1 MNSSLDSEL
10 LPTVAEVEAAAR
22 RIAGRAVETPL
33 LEWPALNERIGG
45 RVFVKPEQLQ
55 RTGSFKF
62 RGAFNKLSRLAETT
76 GGTGSV
82 VAYSSGNHAQ
92 GVAAAAALLGFKAAI
107 VMPADAPAIKVANTR
122 SYGAEVVLYDRLRDD
137 REAIAEALAAKMS
150 AAIVRPYEDADIIAG
165 QGTVGLELARQARAR
180 GAELDAVL
188 IPCGGGGLIAG
199 STLALQATWPRL
211 PVFACEPEGFDD
223 TGRSL
228 AAHRRLGCVAGA
240 KTVCDGLMAPTP
252 GRLTF
257 ALNDRQLAG
266 GFALSDAEVFSA
278 MAYAFQVLKLVVE
291 PSGAVALAALLS
303 GKFGG
308 RGLTV
313 GIVCSGGNVDPDI
326 YCQALTTAI

>member
-45 RVFVKPEQLQ
+45 RVLMKPEQLQ

-62 RGAFNKLSRLAETT
+62 RGAFNKLSRLAEL
-76 GGTGSV
+76 GGSAGAV

-92 GVAAAAALLGFKAAI
+92 GVAAAAQLLGFNATI
-107 VMPADAPAIKVANTR
+107 VMPSDAPAIKIANTR
-122 SYGAEVVLYDRLRDD
+122 SYGAEVVLYDRQRDN
-137 REAIAEALAAKMS
+137 REAIADDLAVKTGAT
-150 AAIVRPYEDADIIAG
+150 IVRPYEDADIISG

-180 GAELDAVL
+180 GAELDAAL

-228 AAHRRLGCVAGA
+228 AAHRRLGIVAGA
-240 KTVCDGLMAPTP
+240 TTVCDGLMAPTP

-266 GFALSDAEVFSA
+266 GIALSDDEVFAA
-278 MAYAFQVLKLVVE
+278 MAYGFQVLKLVLE
-291 PSGAVALAALLS
+291 PSGAVTLAALLS
-303 GKFGG
+303 GKFQG

-313 GIVCSGGNVDPDI
+313 GIVCSGGNVDPEV
-326 YCQALTTAI
+326 YARALKAAI

>member
-1 MNSSLDSEL
+1 MNSSFDSEL
-10 LPTVAEVEAAAR
+10 MPTVAEVEAAAR

-45 RVFVKPEQLQ
+45 RVLVKPEQLQ

-62 RGAFNKLSRLAETT
+62 RGAFNKLSRLAEM
-76 GGTGSV
+76 GGSAGSV

-92 GVAAAAALLGFKAAI
+92 GVAAAAQLLGFKAAI
-107 VMPADAPAIKVANTR
+107 VMPSDAPAIKIANTR
-122 SYGAEVVLYDRLRDD
+122 SYGAEVVLYDRQRDD
-137 REAIAEALAAKMS
+137 REAIAEALAAKTS
-150 AAIVRPYEDADIIAG
+150 ATIVRPYEDADIISG

-180 GAELDAVL
+180 GAELDAAL

-228 AAHRRLGCVAGA
+228 AAHRRLGCAAGA

-266 GFALSDAEVFSA
+266 GIALSDGEVFEA
-278 MAYAFQVLKLVVE
+278 MAYAFQVLKLVLE

-303 GKFGG
+303 GKFQG
-308 RGLTV
+308 RGLIV
-313 GIVCSGGNVDPDI
+313 GIVCSGGNVDPEV
-326 YCQALTTAI
+326 YAQALNAAT

>member
-33 LEWPALNERIGG
+33 LESPALNERIGG
-45 RVFVKPEQLQ
+45 RILIKPEQLQ

-62 RGAFNKLSRLAETT
+62 RGAFNKLSRLAEA
-76 GGTGSV
+76 GGRAGAV

-107 VMPADAPAIKVANTR
+107 VMPSDAPAIKIANTR
-122 SYGAEVVLYDRLRDD
+122 SYGAEVVLYDRQRDN
-137 REAIAEALAAKMS
+137 REAIAEALAAKMG
-150 AAIVRPYEDADIIAG
+150 AAIVRPYEDHDIISG
-165 QGTVGLELARQARAR
+165 QGTVGLELARQARAA
-180 GAELDAVL
+180 GADLDAAL

-199 STLALQATWPRL
+199 STLALQAVWPRL

-228 AAHRRLGCVAGA
+228 VAHKRLGIAPGA
-240 KTVCDGLMAPTP
+240 KSICDGLMAPTP

-266 GFALSDAEVFSA
+266 GIALSDDEVFKA

-303 GKFGG
+303 GKFQG

-313 GIVCSGGNVDPDI
+313 GIVCSGGNVDPGV
-326 YCQALTTAI
+326 YAEALRSAI

>member
-1 MNSSLDSEL
+1 MNSSRDSEL

-45 RVFVKPEQLQ
+45 RVLVKPEQLQ

-62 RGAFNKLSRLAETT
+62 RGAFNKLSRLVEL
-76 GGTGSV
+76 GGSAGAV

-92 GVAAAAALLGFKAAI
+92 GVAAAAQLLGFKAAI
-107 VMPADAPAIKVANTR
+107 VMPSDAPAIKIANTR
-122 SYGAEVVLYDRLRDD
+122 SYGAEVVLYDRQRDN
-137 REAIAEALAAKMS
+137 REAIADDLAAKTG
-150 AAIVRPYEDADIIAG
+150 ATIVRPYEDADIISG

-180 GAELDAVL
+180 GAELDAAL

-228 AAHRRLGCVAGA
+228 AAHRRLGIVAGA

-266 GFALSDAEVFSA
+266 GLALSDEEVLAA
-278 MAYAFQVLKLVVE
+278 MAYGFQVLKLVLE
-291 PSGAVALAALLS
+291 PSGAVTLAALLS
-303 GKFGG
+303 GKFQG
-308 RGLTV
+308 RGLTI
-313 GIVCSGGNVDPDI
+313 GIVCSGGNVDPDV
-326 YCQALTTAI
+326 YARALKAAM

>member
-45 RVFVKPEQLQ
+45 RVLMKTEQLQ

-62 RGAFNKLSRLAETT
+62 RGAFNKLSRLAEL
-76 GGTGSV
+76 GGSAGAV

-92 GVAAAAALLGFKAAI
+92 GVAAAAQLLGFNATI
-107 VMPADAPAIKVANTR
+107 VMPSDAPAIKIANTR
-122 SYGAEVVLYDRLRDD
+122 SYGAEVVLYDRQRDN
-137 REAIAEALAAKMS
+137 REAIADDLAAKTG
-150 AAIVRPYEDADIIAG
+150 ATIVRPYEDADIISG

-180 GAELDAVL
+180 GAELDAAL

-228 AAHRRLGCVAGA
+228 AAHRRLGIVAGA
-240 KTVCDGLMAPTP
+240 TTVCDGLMAPTP

-266 GFALSDAEVFSA
+266 GIALSDDEVFAA
-278 MAYAFQVLKLVVE
+278 MAYGFQVLKLVLE
-291 PSGAVALAALLS
+291 PSGAVTLAALLS
-303 GKFGG
+303 GKFQG

-313 GIVCSGGNVDPDI
+313 GIVCSGGNVDPEV
-326 YCQALTTAI
+326 YARALKAAI

>member
-22 RIAGRAVETPL
+22 RIGGRAVETPL

-45 RVFVKPEQLQ
+45 RVLVKPEQLQ

-62 RGAFNKLSRLAETT
+62 RGAFNKLSCLAEL
-76 GGTGSV
+76 GGSASV

-92 GVAAAAALLGFKAAI
+92 GVAAAAQLLGFKATI
-107 VMPADAPAIKVANTR
+107 VMPSDAPAIKIANTR
-122 SYGAEVVLYDRLRDD
+122 SYGAEVVLYDRQRDD
-137 REAIAEALAAKMS
+137 REAIAEALAAKTG
-150 AAIVRPYEDADIIAG
+150 ATIVRPYEDADVISG

-180 GAELDAVL
+180 GAELDAAL

-228 AAHRRLGCVAGA
+228 AAHRRLGCAAGA
-240 KTVCDGLMAPTP
+240 KTVCDGLMAPIP

-266 GFALSDAEVFSA
+266 GIALSDGEVFQA
-278 MAYAFQVLKLVVE
+278 MAYAFQVLKLVLE

-303 GKFGG
+303 GKFQG
-308 RGLTV
+308 RGLAV
-313 GIVCSGGNVDPDI
+313 GIVCSGGNVDPEI
-326 YCQALTTAI
+326 YAKALDAVT

>member
-45 RVFVKPEQLQ
+45 RVLMKPEQLQ

-62 RGAFNKLSRLAETT
+62 RGAFNKLSRLAEL
-76 GGTGSV
+76 GGSAGAV

-92 GVAAAAALLGFKAAI
+92 GVAAAAQLLGFNATI
-107 VMPADAPAIKVANTR
+107 VMPSDAPAIKIANTR
-122 SYGAEVVLYDRLRDD
+122 SYGAEVVLYDRQRDN
-137 REAIAEALAAKMS
+137 REAIADDLAAKTG
-150 AAIVRPYEDADIIAG
+150 ATIVRPYEDADIISG

-180 GAELDAVL
+180 GAELDAAL

-228 AAHRRLGCVAGA
+228 AAHRRLGIVAGA
-240 KTVCDGLMAPTP
+240 TTVCDGLMAPTP

-266 GFALSDAEVFSA
+266 GIALSDDEVFAA
-278 MAYAFQVLKLVVE
+278 MAYGFQVLKLVLE
-291 PSGAVALAALLS
+291 PSGAVTLAALLS
-303 GKFGG
+303 GKFQG

-313 GIVCSGGNVDPDI
+313 GIVCSGGNVDPEV
-326 YCQALTTAI
+326 YARALKAAI

>member
-1 MNSSLDSEL
+1 MNSSRDSEL

-45 RVFVKPEQLQ
+45 RVLMKPEQLQ

-62 RGAFNKLSRLAETT
+62 RGAFNKLSRLAEL
-76 GGTGSV
+76 GGSAGAV

-92 GVAAAAALLGFKAAI
+92 GVAAAAQLLGFNATI
-107 VMPADAPAIKVANTR
+107 VMPSDAPAIKIANTR
-122 SYGAEVVLYDRLRDD
+122 SYGAEVVLYDRQRDN
-137 REAIAEALAAKMS
+137 REAIADDLAAKTG
-150 AAIVRPYEDADIIAG
+150 ATIVRPYEDADIISG

-180 GAELDAVL
+180 GAELDAAL

-228 AAHRRLGCVAGA
+228 AAHRRLGIVAGA
-240 KTVCDGLMAPTP
+240 TTVCDGLMAPTP

-266 GFALSDAEVFSA
+266 GIALSDDEVFAA
-278 MAYAFQVLKLVVE
+278 MAYGFQVLKLVLE
-291 PSGAVALAALLS
+291 PSGAVTLAALLS
-303 GKFGG
+303 GKFQG

-313 GIVCSGGNVDPDI
+313 GIVCSGGNVDPEV
-326 YCQALTTAI
+326 YARALKAAI

>member
-22 RIAGRAVETPL
+22 RIGGRAVETPL

-45 RVFVKPEQLQ
+45 RVLVKPEQLQ

-62 RGAFNKLSRLAETT
+62 RGAFNKLARLAEL
-76 GGTGSV
+76 GGSAGSV

-92 GVAAAAALLGFKAAI
+92 GVAAAAQLLGFKAAI
-107 VMPADAPAIKVANTR
+107 VMPSDAPAIKIANTR
-122 SYGAEVVLYDRLRDD
+122 SYGAEVVLYDRQRDD
-137 REAIAEALAAKMS
+137 REAIAEALAAKTG
-150 AAIVRPYEDADIIAG
+150 ATIVRPYEDADIISG

-180 GAELDAVL
+180 GAELDAAL

-228 AAHRRLGCVAGA
+228 AAHRRLSSVAGA

-266 GFALSDAEVFSA
+266 GIALSDAEVFEA
-278 MAYAFQVLKLVVE
+278 MAYGFQVLKLVLE
-291 PSGAVALAALLS
+291 PSGGVALAALLS
-303 GKFGG
+303 GKFQG

-313 GIVCSGGNVDPDI
+313 GIVCSGGNVDPEV
-326 YCQALTTAI
+326 YARALNAAT